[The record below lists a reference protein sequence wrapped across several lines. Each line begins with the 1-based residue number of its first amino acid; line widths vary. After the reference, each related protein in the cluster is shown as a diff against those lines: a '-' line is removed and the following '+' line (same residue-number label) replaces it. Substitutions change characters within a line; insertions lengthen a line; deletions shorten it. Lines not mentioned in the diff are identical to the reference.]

1 MPQTTKSTNNKRAA
15 ATRSNATTM
24 RSNARRRTNN
34 MSNHR
39 NQRFVAL
46 VVLLAVALV
55 GVIGVAV
62 AAFSTNLYIRGT
74 ATVRSTVWDV
84 HFENLQE
91 AVITGSKAKVN
102 TKPTIQTSIQNV
114 PQAAIKEYDV
124 ELKDPGDAIEF
135 TFDVKNAGDLNAIL
149 NTITINTGS
158 GLSCSSSNSTEAAKV
173 CTKLNYTLTYANN
186 GAAVSVGDKLD
197 AGVSKTMKLKL
208 EFDPSTAAEDLPTED
223 VMVSG
228 LAVILNYGQ
237 DTSN

>member
-1 MPQTTKSTNNKRAA
+1 MPQTTKSTKSKRAM
-15 ATRSNATTM
+15 ATRT
-24 RSNARRRTNN
+24 NARRRASN
-34 MSNHR
+34 MSNNR
-39 NQRFVAL
+39 NRRFVTL
-46 VVLLAVALV
+46 VILLAVALV

-62 AAFSTNLYIRGT
+62 AAFSTNLYVRGT
-74 ATVRSTVWDV
+74 ATVRSTVWDI

-102 TKPTIQTSIQNV
+102 TKPTIQTSVQNM

-135 TFDVKNAGDLNAIL
+135 TFDVKNGGDLDAVL
-149 NTITINTGS
+149 NTITMNTGAA
-158 GLSCSSSNSTEAAKV
+158 LSCSSTNTSEATKV
-173 CTKLNYTLTYANN
+173 CAKLNYTLTYANN

-208 EFDPSTAAEDLPTED
+208 EFDSSATADDLPSED

-237 DTSN
+237 DTSGN